1 MCETDE
7 HIYLQCVAYINN
19 LSIKIQRFAFSLG
32 RFHGQKIL
40 ESNNW

>member
-19 LSIKIQRFAFSLG
+19 LSIKIQRFAFGLG
-32 RFHGQKIL
+32 HGQKIL